1 MEIME
6 NKQDIQNLTN
16 NDLIINYKLLA
27 NKISY
32 ITPSEISE
40 DTKRV
45 FGYTVDEVNSRFNV
59 DVAEIMIEVS
69 KTYLDKISLH

>member
-1 MEIME
+1 MKIV
-6 NKQDIQNLTN
+6 KTKKDIQNLTN
-16 NDLIINYKLLA
+16 NELIINYKLLA

-45 FGYTVDEVNSRFNV
+45 FGYTVDEINSRFNV

-69 KTYLDKISLH
+69 KTYLDIISLH